1 MELLHKVIHRKS
13 LKYCSASYVRQLK
26 SYSVCSKVVYCDASH
41 AGYAGYIVQSINGI
55 AHGQWSSVE
64 SNLSF
69 TWRELFHMEE
79 FNAVYN
85 LLLSMKEFLAFS
97 SIKWFTD
104 NTSVCSIVQKG
115 SMKRDLQDIGFDIFT
130 FCSIKCIT
138 LEVEWLSCDL
148 NQ

>member
-1 MELLHKVIHRKS
+1 M
-13 LKYCSASYVRQLK
+13 RQLK
-26 SYSVCSKVVYCDASH
+26 SYSVCSKVVYSDASH
-41 AGYAGYIVQSINGI
+41 AGYAGYVVQSINGI

-64 SNLSF
+64 SNLSS
-69 TWRELFHMEE
+69 TWRE

-104 NTSVCSIVQKG
+104 NTSVCSIVHKG